1 MLLRCAGLDR
11 SRVKALLHKYDVRL
25 LVTLRRNTL
34 LEALSWYYAR
44 ELGIRQFEAARR
56 QRQGSAAGSEQGAAG
71 AAGAAS
77 LPAGSGGSS
86 GTGDS
91 GGWPAGGAVAPSVV
105 NTTQLLRW
113 LNYTEHVNERL
124 QEAVAYFER
133 PTLTLEYEDFAAD
146 PLGAAARA
154 ATFVGAD
161 PARLQPSARFT
172 KRGSDSLA
180 DRVLNLQV
188 GLGLT
193 ARWGLGCKTTL
204 KVGENVPT
212 MCPAALY
219 GCKR

>member
-1 MLLRCAGLDR
+1 M
-11 SRVKALLHKYDVRL
+11 KALLHKYDVRL

-34 LEALSWYYAR
+34 LEAFSWYYAR

-56 QRQGSAAGSEQGAAG
+56 QRQGSAGSSAAGGEQGAAG

-77 LPAGSGGSS
+77 LPAGSGGSR
-86 GTGDS
+86 GVGDS
-91 GGWPAGGAVAPSVV
+91 GGWPAGGVVAASVV
-105 NTTQLLRW
+105 NATQLLRW

-133 PTLTLEYEDFAAD
+133 PTLTLVYEDFAAD

-154 ATFVGAD
+154 AAFVGAD

-193 ARWGLGCKTTL
+193 ARWGLGCKIAL
-204 KVGENVPT
+204 KVVENVLM

-219 GCKR
+219 GCKI